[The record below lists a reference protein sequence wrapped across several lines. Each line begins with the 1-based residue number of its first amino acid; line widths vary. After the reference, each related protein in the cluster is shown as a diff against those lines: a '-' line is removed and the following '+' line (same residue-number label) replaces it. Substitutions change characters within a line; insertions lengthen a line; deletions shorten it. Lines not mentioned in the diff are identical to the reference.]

1 MKGWAMTPT
10 VSYDQLTFRVPGE
23 ADSPLA
29 RYHQK
34 DDLVWADFAGGRV
47 RRGSVVGTCAPD
59 GVLRLTYCMV
69 LASGEIIAGSSH
81 STPDRLEDGRILLTE
96 RWERYGPHAATGVS
110 YLEQVYDNDGEQA

>member
-1 MKGWAMTPT
+1 MEQTI
-10 VSYDQLTFRVPGE
+10 SYDRMTFRVPGDAE
-23 ADSPLA
+23 SPMA
-29 RYHQK
+29 QYHQQG
-34 DDLVWADFAGGRV
+34 DLVWADFAGGHV

-69 LASGEIIAGSSH
+69 LESGEIISGRSH

-110 YLEQVYDNDGEQA
+110 YLEQVGNTDGEQ